1 MPSWVLAVEVDF
13 RSGYGNKGGTC
24 QKGWREMRGGGMGK
38 MGRGEERMG
47 NSVTAR
53 GQVIQWVPREFY
65 RRIISEA
72 LIYC

>member
-1 MPSWVLAVEVDF
+1 M
-13 RSGYGNKGGTC
+13 GT
-24 QKGWREMRGGGMGK
+24 REEHAKKDGDERWGMGK

-53 GQVIQWVPREFY
+53 GQVIQWVPRELC
-65 RRIISEA
+65 RRIISAA